1 MLSFKGASQQIGTFA
16 GWINLF
22 CFEKG
27 LYFLFSMGITTLNLG
42 CGSSLH
48 VSALLYKEPA
58 WFKLVIFLHK
68 KNDYWVNFLMFI
80 ENEEEG
86 VAQIFGQ
93 HGLRF
98 EVQMSY
104 NTIGEITDFPWLRPS
119 SYLKA
124 LVRNNEFHRLLG
136 GYPLEKSEITLKTF
150 WNRYK
155 RQFPSH
161 ALFQDPVK
169 SASLQKCIP
178 LYVHGDEG
186 TTYKKKGVLVIG
198 FQSPIG
204 YGSRHAPNQRP
215 ESVSEAGIP
224 INLIKTSL
232 QNRFLTAI
240 CPKDTKPC

>member
-1 MLSFKGASQQIGTFA
+1 MSCSFI
-16 GWINLF
+16 I
-22 CFEKG
+22 
-27 LYFLFSMGITTLNLG
+27 
-42 CGSSLH
+42 
-48 VSALLYKEPA
+48 
-58 WFKLVIFLHK
+58 
-68 KNDYWVNFLMFI
+68 FI

-104 NTIGEITDFPWLRPS
+104 DTIGEITDFPWLRPS

-136 GYPLEKSEITLKTF
+136 GHSLEKSEITLKTF
-150 WNRYK
+150 WHRYK
-155 RQFPSH
+155 KQFPSH
-161 ALFQDPVK
+161 MLFQDSVK
-169 SASLQKCIP
+169 SASLQNCIP

-240 CPKDTKPC
+240 CPKDTMPCLVYTSFVMFLLV